1 MASFEPF
8 GLGLVMFPFPDFP
21 LPSLR
26 EAGNAEMASC
36 RCMTVLAAFS
46 RLKLPASGNLPMLSP
61 HILPFFS
68 IVD

>member
-21 LPSLR
+21 LPFLR